1 MKRIH
6 HIMKKLIFTVLFV
19 FGFIRL
25 SGQTQGINY
34 QAVIIDKNPQEIP
47 GRDISGNFIPNQP
60 VMFRFSILDAAG
72 TIEYQEEQA
81 TVTDMYGMVN
91 LVIGLGTPTVSSPAT
106 FSDIDWNGTPKSLK
120 VDLSLSDT
128 DIFFFDFSLDELTY
142 VPYAFHRNIT
152 ATGSLIVDGMTNLKS
167 RLDVSGGS
175 PAFLSGTLDVKEK
188 TTLDDVLTVNAAS
201 NLKGQV
207 TINPGFESPG
217 NKSNYDSYPLRI
229 EGGTQ
234 GIAIKIDGTRSS
246 DNYFVTFWDDEKI
259 QGRIE
264 GQTLSELD
272 DDPEYF
278 FENFLLANSVFNA
291 GVDVTTS
298 IADLAAASS
307 SSTVCAGLGACVTS
321 PVPSLIVA
329 AAAKVGLASANLAL
343 AIAEQVMYNESI
355 RSNIGVTYQ
364 SGSGDYAE
372 WLPKADRNEKFS
384 PGDIVGVKGG
394 YISKSTAGADHFMVI
409 SHSPIILG
417 NMPGEADVV
426 YYEKVAFMGQVP
438 AKVSGKA
445 SPGDF
450 ILPSGRNDG
459 TGVAVSP
466 ENIEPGQYS
475 KIVGVAWSET
485 LSGRAGFVNTAVGIN
500 ANIPARLGALNE
512 ERIKEQEAEINDLK
526 TQIGK
531 MNDILVK
538 TIPEYA
544 ALMEKEESGE
554 AEKPE
559 QAFASAG
566 PSAEDQ
572 RTVVYHEIT
581 AAQLITGLNMAEN
594 ILREKGV
601 DTSENP
607 FFNKIKTDP
616 GYRDSFINSTLAIL
630 KTEMDKNYNAD
641 VASGAKVIRF

>member
-1 MKRIH
+1 
-6 HIMKKLIFTVLFV
+6 MKKLIFAVLLFS
-19 FGFIRL
+19 GFIRL
-25 SGQTQGINY
+25 YGQTQGINY

-47 GRDISGNFIPNQP
+47 GRDILGNFTPNQP
-60 VMFRFSILDAAG
+60 VIFRFSILDAAG
-72 TIEYQEEQA
+72 TIEYQEQQA

-91 LVIGLGTPTVSSPAT
+91 LVIGQGTPTVSSPAT
-106 FSDIDWNGTPKSLK
+106 FSDIDWNGTPKALK

-128 DIFFFDFSLDELTY
+128 DIFFFDFSLDDLTF

-152 ATGSLIVDGMTNLKS
+152 ATGSLIVDGMTNLKN

-175 PAFLSGTLDVKEK
+175 PAFLSGSLDVKKK
-188 TTLDDVLTVNAAS
+188 TTLGDELTVNAS
-201 NLKGQV
+201 SQLKGQV

-217 NKSNYDSYPLRI
+217 NRSNYDSYPLRV

-234 GIAIKIDGTRSS
+234 GIAVKIDGTRSS
-246 DNYFVTFWDDEKI
+246 NNYFVTFWDDEKI

-264 GQTLSELD
+264 GQTIAELD
-272 DDPEYF
+272 DDPDYF

-372 WLPKADRNEKFS
+372 WIPRADRNEVLS

-394 YISKSTAGADHFMVI
+394 YISKMTAGADHLMVI
-409 SHSPIILG
+409 SHTPIILG
-417 NMPGEADVV
+417 NMPAETDMSG
-426 YYEKVAFMGQVP
+426 YEKVAFMGQVP
-438 AKVSGKA
+438 VKVTGKVR
-445 SPGDF
+445 PGDF

-459 TGVAVSP
+459 TGIAVSP
-466 ENIEPGQYS
+466 DNIEPGQYS

-485 LSGRAGFVNTAVGIN
+485 VSDRAGFVNTAVGIN

-512 ERIKEQEAEINDLK
+512 EKIKKQEAEINDLK

-531 MNDILVK
+531 MNNILQK

-544 ALMEKEESGE
+544 SLMEKEASDEG
-554 AEKPE
+554 EKPE
-559 QAFASAG
+559 QTVDLTEPTAQ
-566 PSAEDQ
+566 DQ
-572 RTVVYHEIT
+572 RTVVYHEVT
-581 AAQLITGLNMAEN
+581 AAQLISGLNMAEN